1 VLKVRNTSINQIPNN
16 WEITKTGN
24 ICTSIVPG
32 RNKPKQFNGDIP
44 WITITDL
51 ENQFWISESKA
62 GLAVSREELQKAKG
76 KTVPFGTVIM
86 TCVGNFGIAGIA
98 EKELVINQQL
108 HGLICSEKVLPEY
121 LCHVLRSKEKEMLSL
136 AGRTTV
142 LYLNSSKCESINIL
156 LPPIAEQ
163 RKIAEIL
170 GTWDKA
176 IALTEKL
183 IAAKLKR
190 KKALMQ
196 KLLTDKIRFYQSV
209 LKKGQWLH
217 GRFADVAEII
227 MGQSPDGSTYNQEG
241 VGMPLL
247 NGPTE
252 FGQRFPTKI
261 QWTNEPTKNC
271 KEGDILLCV
280 RGSSTGRINI
290 ANYEYCIG
298 RGIAAIRAKKSRS
311 ITSYLEQQ
319 LIYGVQK
326 ILALTSGST
335 FPNIDKKSIEKIP
348 IIIPTIEE
356 QEYIAAIL
364 SLADKE
370 IHKLQKQTQL
380 LQTQKRGLMQKLLT
394 GEWRVKIEKAGQ
406 QLAETKT

>member
-1 VLKVRNTSINQIPNN
+1 
-16 WEITKTGN
+16 
-24 ICTSIVPG
+24 
-32 RNKPKQFNGDIP
+32 
-44 WITITDL
+44 
-51 ENQFWISESKA
+51 
-62 GLAVSREELQKAKG
+62 
-76 KTVPFGTVIM
+76 
-86 TCVGNFGIAGIA
+86 
-98 EKELVINQQL
+98 
-108 HGLICSEKVLPEY
+108 
-121 LCHVLRSKEKEMLSL
+121 
-136 AGRTTV
+136 
-142 LYLNSSKCESINIL
+142 
-156 LPPIAEQ
+156 
-163 RKIAEIL
+163 
-170 GTWDKA
+170 
-176 IALTEKL
+176 
-183 IAAKLKR
+183 
-190 KKALMQ
+190 
-196 KLLTDKIRFYQSV
+196 
-209 LKKGQWLH
+209 
-217 GRFADVAEII
+217 

-241 VGMPLL
+241 VGIPLL

-261 QWTNEPTKNC
+261 QWTNKPTKNC

-298 RGIAAIRAKKSRS
+298 RGIAAIRAKKGRS

-380 LQTQKRGLMQKLLT
+380 LQKQKRGLMQKLLT

-406 QLAETKT
+406 QLTELKT